1 MNAPADTMDT
11 AVPRPQPEARRLQAL
26 ERQGIL
32 DTAPEP
38 VFDALVQS
46 AAAVCGAPMAMLSF
60 LGARRE
66 WVKAQQGLAGVRELP
81 RTASLCERSLL
92 AGEVLEIADVR
103 LDARFDDSGLAR
115 AGLGIGFYAGA
126 PLRLPDGEGLGSLCV
141 LDRSPRVLE
150 PAQREAL
157 AALARVAVAC
167 LQERAQRQAEIGRA
181 AAREAGLR
189 GAVEDQSAL
198 LDALERGDDPL
209 DDAAGIALAE
219 GERRHRR
226 LYERTP
232 ALLHSIDAE
241 GRLIEV
247 SDAWLAHLGYQR
259 AEVLGRKSSDFLT
272 PDSQR
277 RAREEVLPAFFRNGH
292 CSDVEYQF
300 IRKDG
305 RIVDMLLSATL
316 ERHADGR
323 PARSLA
329 VLQDVTERKHL
340 AAELQRTLGDL
351 NAIIDNVPATLGYW
365 DRDGV
370 TRLANREFQAAVGLP
385 VNQIVGQRL
394 QHIVETV
401 DPVAYAVMAPHI
413 ARVLEGQREEFEVA
427 MLTTD
432 GLRQLRV
439 TLVPDQPAA
448 GQVSG
453 FYGLGY
459 DITGRKALELR
470 LSDSEMRY
478 RALFD
483 HLDSGFALHEIV
495 VGSDGTP
502 SGYKL
507 LAMNAVYA
515 EMMGVARS
523 ASRGPVQVDHAPL
536 FEGSREE
543 WIARFAAVALKG
555 LHYRGEHRQRRR
567 DMAGE
572 AAGDP
577 GGERWVELVAYQP
590 TPGQFALLVQDIT
603 ARKAAEVLI
612 QRQQQHLQHAL
623 DEKETLLKEVY
634 HRVKNNLQVVQSLL
648 ALQRRSVPEGPAR
661 AALDDSVQRVR
672 AIALVHEK
680 LYQSG
685 SLASVSLPE
694 YTRDLLFQIGE
705 VAGQRHI
712 AVRAEIEVAHAGLDS
727 AIPFG
732 LLVAEL
738 VGNAYKHGFRERTE
752 GEVQVRLRPVPAG
765 AELSVVDDGVG
776 LPDGFSLDGASRTMG
791 LQLAASL
798 ARQLGG
804 ELQVHS
810 EQGTRFSAILKRL

>member
-1 MNAPADTMDT
+1 MEPALTAALTASDTAAPAD
-11 AVPRPQPEARRLQAL
+11 EGELRRLQAL
-26 ERQGIL
+26 SALSIL
-32 DTAPEP
+32 DTPPEP
-38 VFDALVQS
+38 VFDTLVQS
-46 AAAVCGAPMAMLSF
+46 AAAVCSAPMAMLSF
-60 LGARRE
+60 LGAQRE
-66 WVKAQQGLAGVRELP
+66 WVKAQAGLPGVRELP
-81 RTASLCERSLL
+81 RTASPCERALQ
-92 AGEVLEIADVR
+92 GEGVLEIHDVR
-103 LDARFDDSGLAR
+103 QDAHFDESGLVR
-115 AGLGIGFYAGA
+115 AGLGIAFYAAA
-126 PLRLPDGEGLGSLCV
+126 PLVLPGGERIGCLCV

-157 AALARVAVAC
+157 AALARVAVAS
-167 LQERAQRQAEIGRA
+167 LVERARHLADGDRRQ
-181 AAREAGLR
+181 
-189 GAVEDQSAL
+189 
-198 LDALERGDDPL
+198 
-209 DDAAGIALAE
+209 
-219 GERRHRR
+219 HR
-226 LYERTP
+226 LYEATP
-232 ALLHSIDAE
+232 ALLHSIDGE
-241 GRLIEV
+241 GRIVEV

-272 PDSQR
+272 PASQR
-277 RAREEVLPAFFRNGH
+277 LAREEVLPAFFRSGH
-292 CSDVEYQF
+292 CDNIEYQF
-300 IRKDG
+300 VRKDG
-305 RIVDMLLSATL
+305 RVVDMLLSATL

-323 PARSLA
+323 PSRSLA
-329 VLQDVTERKHL
+329 VLQDITERKRL

-567 DMAGE
+567 DMAG
-572 AAGDP
+572 
-577 GGERWVELVAYQP
+577 
-590 TPGQFALLVQDIT
+590 
-603 ARKAAEVLI
+603 
-612 QRQQQHLQHAL
+612 
-623 DEKETLLKEVY
+623 
-634 HRVKNNLQVVQSLL
+634 
-648 ALQRRSVPEGPAR
+648 
-661 AALDDSVQRVR
+661 
-672 AIALVHEK
+672 
-680 LYQSG
+680 
-685 SLASVSLPE
+685 
-694 YTRDLLFQIGE
+694 
-705 VAGQRHI
+705 
-712 AVRAEIEVAHAGLDS
+712 
-727 AIPFG
+727 
-732 LLVAEL
+732 
-738 VGNAYKHGFRERTE
+738 
-752 GEVQVRLRPVPAG
+752 
-765 AELSVVDDGVG
+765 
-776 LPDGFSLDGASRTMG
+776 
-791 LQLAASL
+791 
-798 ARQLGG
+798 
-804 ELQVHS
+804 
-810 EQGTRFSAILKRL
+810 